1 MSKLEYRKELLLNAK
16 YPFFLKMKTGRL
28 SVFLYKLLETKL
40 KISTYSLNLFC
51 YAKKDKEMK
60 RKVK

>member
-1 MSKLEYRKELLLNAK
+1 M
-16 YPFFLKMKTGRL
+16 L
-28 SVFLYKLLETKL
+28 SVFLCNSIPMQFLLETKL

-51 YAKKDKEMK
+51 YAKKDKEIK